1 MSKFTK
7 GEWVYDDFSAIVET
21 VSNNSR
27 PICIVMEDSENDYSE
42 EEDANG
48 RLIAAAPKMYALLKV
63 WTQVG
68 AEPMLRNARKR
79 AEELLA
85 RIDNEEA
92 THEGSK

>member
-1 MSKFTK
+1 MIKFTS
-7 GEWVYDDFSAIVET
+7 GEWKYLQSPLVGLGG
-21 VSNNSR
+21 
-27 PICIVMEDSENDYSE
+27 SEQWYLVGSSE
-42 EEDANG
+42 RAVGFIRHEEDAK
-48 RLIAAAPKMYALLKV
+48 LIAAAPEMYELLKV

-92 THEGSK
+92 EHE